1 MKVQWVGDKHSSE
14 MTEGLEDQI
23 WRSLNDGVTGGEL
36 MSVSL
41 Q

>member
-1 MKVQWVGDKHSSE
+1 MRDKHSSE
-14 MTEGLEDQI
+14 IIEGLEDQT
-23 WRSLNDGVTGGEL
+23 WKSLNDGVTGGEL